1 MDATTIISEIA
12 SKAAAASTTL
22 STSTRQERDLV
33 LTKIADGLEK
43 NSDLILKANQI
54 DMQNAKAAGISQSL
68 QDRLLLTTKRIMD
81 MAAGAREIA
90 KLPDPLGRVLI
101 ERNLDNG
108 LNLKQ
113 LSVPFG
119 VVGMVY
125 EARPNVTI
133 DAAVILIKSGNT
145 ALLRGSATASESNK
159 VLVDVIR
166 TAFAGSRISQEVVQL
181 IPSDDRST
189 VSALLTAKGL
199 VDLVIPRG
207 GAELI
212 RSVVENATVATIE
225 TGAGV
230 CHVYV
235 DKSADLS
242 KAIAIL
248 INSKCDRPSTCN
260 AAETFLVHQDIAPNF
275 LPKALAALKDKHVTI
290 HGDEKIKQYCEKATI
305 SFEPVTDEDW
315 AAEYYSLDIAA
326 GIVDSMEE
334 AIQHIRKW
342 SSNQTEAIVSDS
354 MTSIDKFVAQ
364 VDSAAVMVN
373 ASTRFTDGGEFG
385 FGAEI
390 GISNQKLHARG
401 PMGLVEMTSTKYVV
415 RGKGHI
421 RGNIGEITK

>member
-12 SKAAAASTTL
+12 SKASAASTTL

-125 EARPNVTI
+125 EARPNVTV
-133 DAAVILIKSGNT
+133 DAAVILIKSGNA

-166 TAFAGSRISQEVVQL
+166 TAFAGSKISQEVVQL

-212 RSVVENATVATIE
+212 RSVVENSTVATIE

-248 INSKCDRPSTCN
+248 INSKCDRPSVCN
-260 AAETFLVHQDIAPNF
+260 AAETLLIDQAISDSFTPMAL
-275 LPKALAALKDKHVTI
+275 KALAEAGVVINCDLPTKKIADQIAVATKLATEQSWSTEY
-290 HGDEKIKQYCEKATI
+290 GDLEINVAQ
-305 SFEPVTDEDW
+305 
-315 AAEYYSLDIAA
+315 
-326 GIVDSMEE
+326 VDGVLE
-334 AIQHIRKW
+334 AIAHIAKFGTQH
-342 SSNQTEAIVSDS
+342 TEAIVAKDADAIS
-354 MTSIDKFVAQ
+354 KFTTLN
-364 VDSAAVMVN
+364 DCAAIMVN
-373 ASTRFTDGGEFG
+373 ASTRFTDGGQMG

-390 GISNQKLHARG
+390 GISNQKMHARG
-401 PMGLVEMTSTKYVV
+401 PMGLEQMTTTTWIVS
-415 RGKGHI
+415 GDGQI
-421 RGNIGEITK
+421 RQ

>member
-1 MDATTIISEIA
+1 MDATTIIAEIA
-12 SKAAAASTTL
+12 TKAANASTTL

-33 LTKIADGLEK
+33 LTKIAEGLEK

-54 DMQNAKAAGISQSL
+54 DMQNAKTSGISQSL

-81 MAAGAREIA
+81 MAAGARQIA

-125 EARPNVTI
+125 EARPNVTV
-133 DAAVILIKSGNT
+133 DAAVILIKSGNA

-166 TAFAGSRISQEVVQL
+166 TAFAGSKISQEVVQL

-248 INSKCDRPSTCN
+248 INSKCDRPSVCN
-260 AAETFLVHQDIAPNF
+260 AAETLLIDQAIADSFTPMA
-275 LPKALAALKDKHVTI
+275 LKALAEAGVVINCDLPTKKFADQIAVSTKLATDQSWSTEY
-290 HGDEKIKQYCEKATI
+290 GDLEINVAQ
-305 SFEPVTDEDW
+305 VNGV
-315 AAEYYSLDIAA
+315 L
-326 GIVDSMEE
+326 E
-334 AIQHIRKW
+334 AIAHIAKFGTQH
-342 SSNQTEAIVSDS
+342 TEAIVATDADA
-354 MTSIDKFVAQ
+354 IRKFTTLN
-364 VDSAAVMVN
+364 DCAAIMVN
-373 ASTRFTDGGEFG
+373 ASTRFTDGGQMG

-390 GISNQKLHARG
+390 GISNQKMHARG
-401 PMGLVEMTSTKYVV
+401 PMGLEQMTTTTWIVS
-415 RGKGHI
+415 GDGQI
-421 RGNIGEITK
+421 RQ

>member
-12 SKAAAASTTL
+12 TNAANASTTL

-33 LTKIADGLEK
+33 LTKIAEGLEK

-54 DMQNAKAAGISQSL
+54 DMQNAKTAGISQSL

-125 EARPNVTI
+125 EARPNVTV
-133 DAAVILIKSGNT
+133 DAAVILIKSGNA

-166 TAFAGSRISQEVVQL
+166 TAFAGSKISQEVVQL

-230 CHVYV
+230 CHIYV

-248 INSKCDRPSTCN
+248 INSKCDRPSVCN
-260 AAETFLVHQDIAPNF
+260 AAETLLIDQAIADSFTPMA
-275 LPKALAALKDKHVTI
+275 LKALAEAGVVINCDLPTKKIADQIAVATKLATDQSWSTEY
-290 HGDEKIKQYCEKATI
+290 GDLEINVAQ
-305 SFEPVTDEDW
+305 
-315 AAEYYSLDIAA
+315 
-326 GIVDSMEE
+326 VDGVLE
-334 AIQHIRKW
+334 AIAHIAKFGTQH
-342 SSNQTEAIVSDS
+342 TEAIVATDADAIS
-354 MTSIDKFVAQ
+354 KFTTLN
-364 VDSAAVMVN
+364 DCAAIMVN
-373 ASTRFTDGGEFG
+373 ASTRFTDGGQMG

-390 GISNQKLHARG
+390 GISNQKMHARG
-401 PMGLVEMTSTKYVV
+401 PMGLEQMTTTTWIVS
-415 RGKGHI
+415 GDGQI
-421 RGNIGEITK
+421 RQ

>member
-12 SKAAAASTTL
+12 TKAANASTTL

-33 LTKIADGLEK
+33 LTKIAEGLEK

-54 DMQNAKAAGISQSL
+54 DIQNAKTAGVSQSL
-68 QDRLLLTTKRIMD
+68 QDRLLLTTKRIID

-125 EARPNVTI
+125 EARPNVTV
-133 DAAVILIKSGNT
+133 DAAVILIKSGNA

-166 TAFAGSRISQEVVQL
+166 TAFAGSKISQEVVQL

-248 INSKCDRPSTCN
+248 INSKCDRPSVCN
-260 AAETFLVHQDIAPNF
+260 AAETLLIDQAIADSFTPMA
-275 LPKALAALKDKHVTI
+275 LKALAQAGVVINCDLPTKKIAEQIAVATKLATDQSWSTEY
-290 HGDEKIKQYCEKATI
+290 GDLEINVAQ
-305 SFEPVTDEDW
+305 VNGVL
-315 AAEYYSLDIAA
+315 AAIAHIA
-326 GIVDSMEE
+326 KFGT
-334 AIQHIRKW
+334 QH
-342 SSNQTEAIVSDS
+342 TEAIVATDTDVIS
-354 MTSIDKFVAQ
+354 KFTTLN
-364 VDSAAVMVN
+364 DCAAIMVN
-373 ASTRFTDGGEFG
+373 ASTRFTDGGQMG

-390 GISNQKLHARG
+390 GISNQKMHARG
-401 PMGLVEMTSTKYVV
+401 PMGLEQMTTTTWIVS
-415 RGKGHI
+415 GDGQI
-421 RGNIGEITK
+421 RQ

>member
-1 MDATTIISEIA
+1 MDATTIIAEIA
-12 SKAAAASTTL
+12 TKAANASTTL

-33 LTKIADGLEK
+33 LTKIAEGLEK
-43 NSDLILKANQI
+43 NSDLILKANKI
-54 DMQNAKAAGISQSL
+54 DMQNAKTAGISQSL

-81 MAAGAREIA
+81 MAAGARQIA

-125 EARPNVTI
+125 EARPNVTV
-133 DAAVILIKSGNT
+133 DAAVILIKSGNA

-159 VLVDVIR
+159 VLVEVIR
-166 TAFAGSRISQEVVQL
+166 TAFAGSKISQEVVQL

-248 INSKCDRPSTCN
+248 INSKCDRPSVCN
-260 AAETFLVHQDIAPNF
+260 AAETLLIDQAVAESFTPMAL
-275 LPKALAALKDKHVTI
+275 KALAGAGVVINCDLPTKKIADQIAVATKLATDQSWSTEY
-290 HGDEKIKQYCEKATI
+290 GDLEINVAQ
-305 SFEPVTDEDW
+305 VNGV
-315 AAEYYSLDIAA
+315 L
-326 GIVDSMEE
+326 E
-334 AIQHIRKW
+334 AIAHIAKFGTQH
-342 SSNQTEAIVSDS
+342 TEAIVATDAEA
-354 MTSIDKFVAQ
+354 IRKFTTLN
-364 VDSAAVMVN
+364 DCAAIMVN
-373 ASTRFTDGGEFG
+373 ASTRFTDGGQMG

-390 GISNQKLHARG
+390 GISNQKMHARG
-401 PMGLVEMTSTKYVV
+401 PMGLEQMTTTTWIVS
-415 RGKGHI
+415 GDGQI
-421 RGNIGEITK
+421 RQ

>member
-1 MDATTIISEIA
+1 MDATTIIAEIA
-12 SKAAAASTTL
+12 TKAANASTTL

-33 LTKIADGLEK
+33 LTKIAEGLEK

-54 DMQNAKAAGISQSL
+54 DMQNAKTAGISQSL

-81 MAAGAREIA
+81 MAAGARQIT

-125 EARPNVTI
+125 EARPNVTV
-133 DAAVILIKSGNT
+133 DAAVILIKSGNA

-159 VLVDVIR
+159 VLVEVIR
-166 TAFAGSRISQEVVQL
+166 TAFAGSKISQEVVQL

-248 INSKCDRPSTCN
+248 INSKCDRPSVCN
-260 AAETFLVHQDIAPNF
+260 AAETLLIDQAVAESFTPMAL
-275 LPKALAALKDKHVTI
+275 KALAEAGVVINCDLPTKKIADQIAVATKLATDQSWSTEY
-290 HGDEKIKQYCEKATI
+290 GDLEINVSQ
-305 SFEPVTDEDW
+305 VNGV
-315 AAEYYSLDIAA
+315 L
-326 GIVDSMEE
+326 E
-334 AIQHIRKW
+334 AIAHIAKFGTQH
-342 SSNQTEAIVSDS
+342 TEAIVATDAEA
-354 MTSIDKFVAQ
+354 IRKFTTLN
-364 VDSAAVMVN
+364 DCAAIMVN
-373 ASTRFTDGGEFG
+373 ASTRFTDGGQMG

-390 GISNQKLHARG
+390 GISNQKMHARG
-401 PMGLVEMTSTKYVV
+401 PMGLEQMTTTTWIVS
-415 RGKGHI
+415 GDGQI
-421 RGNIGEITK
+421 RQ

>member
-12 SKAAAASTTL
+12 SKASAASTTL

-125 EARPNVTI
+125 EARPNVTV
-133 DAAVILIKSGNT
+133 DAAVILIKSGNA

-248 INSKCDRPSTCN
+248 INSKCDRPSVCN
-260 AAETFLVHQDIAPNF
+260 AAETLLIDQAIADSFTPMA
-275 LPKALAALKDKHVTI
+275 LKALAEAGVVINCDLPTKKIADQIAVSTKLATDQSWSTEY
-290 HGDEKIKQYCEKATI
+290 GDLEINVAQ
-305 SFEPVTDEDW
+305 
-315 AAEYYSLDIAA
+315 
-326 GIVDSMEE
+326 VDGVLE
-334 AIQHIRKW
+334 AIAHIAKFGTQH
-342 SSNQTEAIVSDS
+342 TEAIVATDAEAIS
-354 MTSIDKFVAQ
+354 KFTTLN
-364 VDSAAVMVN
+364 DCAAIMVN
-373 ASTRFTDGGEFG
+373 ASTRFTDGGQMG

-390 GISNQKLHARG
+390 GISNQKMHARG
-401 PMGLVEMTSTKYVV
+401 PMGLEQMTTTTWIVS
-415 RGKGHI
+415 GDGQI
-421 RGNIGEITK
+421 RQ

>member
-1 MDATTIISEIA
+1 MDATTIIAEIA
-12 SKAAAASTTL
+12 TKAANASTTL

-33 LTKIADGLEK
+33 LTKIAEGLEK

-54 DMQNAKAAGISQSL
+54 DMQNAKTAGISQSL

-81 MAAGAREIA
+81 MAAGARQIA

-125 EARPNVTI
+125 EARPNVTV
-133 DAAVILIKSGNT
+133 DAAVILIKSGNA

-166 TAFAGSRISQEVVQL
+166 TAFAGSKISQEVVQL

-248 INSKCDRPSTCN
+248 INSKCDRPSVCN
-260 AAETFLVHQDIAPNF
+260 AAETLLIDQAIADSFTPIA
-275 LPKALAALKDKHVTI
+275 LKALAEAGVVINCDLPTKKIADQIAVATKLATDQSWSTEY
-290 HGDEKIKQYCEKATI
+290 GDLEINVAQ
-305 SFEPVTDEDW
+305 VNGV
-315 AAEYYSLDIAA
+315 L
-326 GIVDSMEE
+326 E
-334 AIQHIRKW
+334 AIAHIAKFGTQH
-342 SSNQTEAIVSDS
+342 TEAIVATDADAIS
-354 MTSIDKFVAQ
+354 KFTTLN
-364 VDSAAVMVN
+364 DCAAIMVN
-373 ASTRFTDGGEFG
+373 ASTRFTDGGQMG

-390 GISNQKLHARG
+390 GISNQKMHARG
-401 PMGLVEMTSTKYVV
+401 PMGLEQMTTTTWIVS
-415 RGKGHI
+415 GDGQI
-421 RGNIGEITK
+421 RQ

>member
-12 SKAAAASTTL
+12 SKASAASTTL

-119 VVGMVY
+119 VVGIVY
-125 EARPNVTI
+125 EARPNVTV
-133 DAAVILIKSGNT
+133 DAAVILIKSGNA

-166 TAFAGSRISQEVVQL
+166 TAFAGSKISQEVVQL

-248 INSKCDRPSTCN
+248 INSKCDRPSVCN
-260 AAETFLVHQDIAPNF
+260 AAETLLIDQAIAESFTPMA
-275 LPKALAALKDKHVTI
+275 LKALAEAGVVINCDLPTKKIADQIAVATKLATDQSWSTEY
-290 HGDEKIKQYCEKATI
+290 GDLEINVAQ
-305 SFEPVTDEDW
+305 
-315 AAEYYSLDIAA
+315 
-326 GIVDSMEE
+326 VDGVLE
-334 AIQHIRKW
+334 AIAHIAKFGTQH
-342 SSNQTEAIVSDS
+342 TEAIVATDADA
-354 MTSIDKFVAQ
+354 IRKFTTLN
-364 VDSAAVMVN
+364 DCAAIMVN
-373 ASTRFTDGGEFG
+373 ASTRFTDGGQMG

-390 GISNQKLHARG
+390 GISNQKMHARG
-401 PMGLVEMTSTKYVV
+401 PMGLEQMTTTTWIVS
-415 RGKGHI
+415 GDGQI
-421 RGNIGEITK
+421 RQ

>member
-1 MDATTIISEIA
+1 MDATTIIAEIA
-12 SKAAAASTTL
+12 TKAANASTTL

-33 LTKIADGLEK
+33 LTKIAEGLEK

-54 DMQNAKAAGISQSL
+54 DMQNAKTAGISQSL

-81 MAAGAREIA
+81 MAAGARQIA

-125 EARPNVTI
+125 EARPNVTV
-133 DAAVILIKSGNT
+133 DAAVILIKSGNA

-166 TAFAGSRISQEVVQL
+166 TAFAGSKISQEVVQL

-199 VDLVIPRG
+199 VDLLIPRG

-248 INSKCDRPSTCN
+248 INSKCDRPSVCN
-260 AAETFLVHQDIAPNF
+260 AAETLLIDQAIADSFTPMA
-275 LPKALAALKDKHVTI
+275 LKALVEAGVVINCDLPTKMIADQIAVATKLATDQSWSTEY
-290 HGDEKIKQYCEKATI
+290 GDLEINVAQ
-305 SFEPVTDEDW
+305 VNGV
-315 AAEYYSLDIAA
+315 L
-326 GIVDSMEE
+326 E
-334 AIQHIRKW
+334 AIAHIAKFGTQH
-342 SSNQTEAIVSDS
+342 TEAIVATDAEAIS
-354 MTSIDKFVAQ
+354 KFTTLN
-364 VDSAAVMVN
+364 DCAAIMVN
-373 ASTRFTDGGEFG
+373 ASTRFTDGGQMG

-390 GISNQKLHARG
+390 GISNQKMHARG
-401 PMGLVEMTSTKYVV
+401 PMGLEQMTTTTWIVS
-415 RGKGHI
+415 GDGQI
-421 RGNIGEITK
+421 RQ

>member
-1 MDATTIISEIA
+1 MDATTIIAEIA
-12 SKAAAASTTL
+12 TKAANASTTL

-33 LTKIADGLEK
+33 LTKIAEGLEK

-54 DMQNAKAAGISQSL
+54 DMQNAKTAGISQSL

-81 MAAGAREIA
+81 MAAGARQIA

-125 EARPNVTI
+125 EARPNVTV
-133 DAAVILIKSGNT
+133 DAAVILIKSGNA

-159 VLVDVIR
+159 VLVEVIR
-166 TAFAGSRISQEVVQL
+166 TAFAGSKISQEVVQL

-212 RSVVENATVATIE
+212 RSVVEYATVATIE

-248 INSKCDRPSTCN
+248 INSKCDRPSVCN
-260 AAETFLVHQDIAPNF
+260 AAETLLIDQAVAESFTPMAL
-275 LPKALAALKDKHVTI
+275 KALAGAGVVINCDLPTKKIADQIAVATKLATDQSWSTEY
-290 HGDEKIKQYCEKATI
+290 GDLEINVSQ
-305 SFEPVTDEDW
+305 VNGV
-315 AAEYYSLDIAA
+315 L
-326 GIVDSMEE
+326 E
-334 AIQHIRKW
+334 AIAHIAKFGTQH
-342 SSNQTEAIVSDS
+342 TEAIVATDAEA
-354 MTSIDKFVAQ
+354 IRKFTTLN
-364 VDSAAVMVN
+364 DCAAIMVN
-373 ASTRFTDGGEFG
+373 ASTRFTDGGQMG

-390 GISNQKLHARG
+390 GISNQKMHARG
-401 PMGLVEMTSTKYVV
+401 PMGLEQMTTTTWIVS
-415 RGKGHI
+415 GDGQI
-421 RGNIGEITK
+421 RQ

>member
-1 MDATTIISEIA
+1 MDATTIIAEIA
-12 SKAAAASTTL
+12 TKAANASTTL

-33 LTKIADGLEK
+33 LTKIAEGLEK

-54 DMQNAKAAGISQSL
+54 DMQNAKTAGISQSL

-81 MAAGAREIA
+81 MAAGARQIA

-125 EARPNVTI
+125 EARPNVTV
-133 DAAVILIKSGNT
+133 DAAVILIKSGNA

-166 TAFAGSRISQEVVQL
+166 TAFAGSKISQEVVQL

-248 INSKCDRPSTCN
+248 INSKCDRPSVCN
-260 AAETFLVHQDIAPNF
+260 AAETLLIDQAIADSFTPMA
-275 LPKALAALKDKHVTI
+275 LKALAEAGVVINCDLPTKKIADQIAVATKLATDQSWSTEY
-290 HGDEKIKQYCEKATI
+290 GDLEINVAQ
-305 SFEPVTDEDW
+305 VNGV
-315 AAEYYSLDIAA
+315 L
-326 GIVDSMEE
+326 E
-334 AIQHIRKW
+334 AIAHIAKFGTQH
-342 SSNQTEAIVSDS
+342 TEAIVATDAEAIS
-354 MTSIDKFVAQ
+354 KFTRLN
-364 VDSAAVMVN
+364 DCAAIMVN
-373 ASTRFTDGGEFG
+373 ASTRFTDGGQMG

-390 GISNQKLHARG
+390 GISNQKMHARG
-401 PMGLVEMTSTKYVV
+401 PMGLEQMTTTTWIVS
-415 RGKGHI
+415 GDGQI
-421 RGNIGEITK
+421 RQ

>member
-1 MDATTIISEIA
+1 MDATTIIAEIA
-12 SKAAAASTTL
+12 TKAANASTTL

-33 LTKIADGLEK
+33 LTKIAEGLEK

-54 DMQNAKAAGISQSL
+54 DMQNAKTAGISQSL

-125 EARPNVTI
+125 EARPNVTV
-133 DAAVILIKSGNT
+133 DAAVILIKSGNA

-166 TAFAGSRISQEVVQL
+166 TAFAGSKISQEVVQL

-248 INSKCDRPSTCN
+248 INSKCDRPSVCN
-260 AAETFLVHQDIAPNF
+260 AAETLLIDQAIADSFTPMA
-275 LPKALAALKDKHVTI
+275 LKALAQAGVVINCDLPTKKIADQIAVATKSATDQSWSTEY
-290 HGDEKIKQYCEKATI
+290 GDLEINVAQ
-305 SFEPVTDEDW
+305 VDGVL
-315 AAEYYSLDIAA
+315 AAIAHIA
-326 GIVDSMEE
+326 KFGT
-334 AIQHIRKW
+334 QH
-342 SSNQTEAIVSDS
+342 TEAIVATDADAIS
-354 MTSIDKFVAQ
+354 KFTTLN
-364 VDSAAVMVN
+364 DCAAIMVN
-373 ASTRFTDGGEFG
+373 ASTRFTDGGQMG

-390 GISNQKLHARG
+390 GISNQKMHARG
-401 PMGLVEMTSTKYVV
+401 PMGLEQMTTTTWIVS
-415 RGKGHI
+415 GDGQI
-421 RGNIGEITK
+421 RQ

>member
-1 MDATTIISEIA
+1 MDATTIIAEIA
-12 SKAAAASTTL
+12 TKAANASTTL

-33 LTKIADGLEK
+33 LTKIAEGLEK

-54 DMQNAKAAGISQSL
+54 DMQNAKTAGISQSL

-125 EARPNVTI
+125 EARPNVTV
-133 DAAVILIKSGNT
+133 DAAVILIKSGNA

-166 TAFAGSRISQEVVQL
+166 TAFAGSKISQEVVQL

-248 INSKCDRPSTCN
+248 INSKCDRPSVCN
-260 AAETFLVHQDIAPNF
+260 AAETLLIDQAIAESFTPMA
-275 LPKALAALKDKHVTI
+275 LKALAGAGVVINCDLPTKKIADQIAVATKLATDQSWSTEY
-290 HGDEKIKQYCEKATI
+290 GDLEINVAQ
-305 SFEPVTDEDW
+305 VNGV
-315 AAEYYSLDIAA
+315 L
-326 GIVDSMEE
+326 E
-334 AIQHIRKW
+334 AIAHIAKFGTQH
-342 SSNQTEAIVSDS
+342 TEAIVATDADAIS
-354 MTSIDKFVAQ
+354 KFTTLN
-364 VDSAAVMVN
+364 DCAAIMVN
-373 ASTRFTDGGEFG
+373 ASTRFTDGGQMG

-390 GISNQKLHARG
+390 GISNQKMHARG
-401 PMGLVEMTSTKYVV
+401 PMGLEQMTTTTWIVS
-415 RGKGHI
+415 GDGQI
-421 RGNIGEITK
+421 RQ

>member
-12 SKAAAASTTL
+12 TKAANASTTL

-33 LTKIADGLEK
+33 LTKIAEGLEK

-54 DMQNAKAAGISQSL
+54 DIQNAKTAGVSQSL

-125 EARPNVTI
+125 EARPNVTV
-133 DAAVILIKSGNT
+133 DAAVILIKSGNA

-166 TAFAGSRISQEVVQL
+166 TAFAGSKISQEVVQL

-248 INSKCDRPSTCN
+248 INSKCDRPSVCN
-260 AAETFLVHQDIAPNF
+260 AAETLLIDQAIADSFTPMA
-275 LPKALAALKDKHVTI
+275 LKALAQAGVVINCDLPTKKIADQIAVATKLATDQSWSTEY
-290 HGDEKIKQYCEKATI
+290 GDLEINVAQ
-305 SFEPVTDEDW
+305 VNGVL
-315 AAEYYSLDIAA
+315 AAIAHIA
-326 GIVDSMEE
+326 KFGT
-334 AIQHIRKW
+334 QH
-342 SSNQTEAIVSDS
+342 TEAIVATDTDVIS
-354 MTSIDKFVAQ
+354 KFTTLN
-364 VDSAAVMVN
+364 DCAAIMVN
-373 ASTRFTDGGEFG
+373 ASTRFTDGGQMG

-390 GISNQKLHARG
+390 GISNQKMHARG
-401 PMGLVEMTSTKYVV
+401 PMGLEQMTTTTWIVS
-415 RGKGHI
+415 GDGQI
-421 RGNIGEITK
+421 RQ

>member
-1 MDATTIISEIA
+1 MDATTIIAEIA
-12 SKAAAASTTL
+12 TKAANASTTL

-33 LTKIADGLEK
+33 LTKIAEGLEK

-54 DMQNAKAAGISQSL
+54 DMQNAKTAGISQSL

-81 MAAGAREIA
+81 MAAGARQIT

-125 EARPNVTI
+125 EARPNVTV
-133 DAAVILIKSGNT
+133 DAAVILIKSGNA

-159 VLVDVIR
+159 VLVEVIR
-166 TAFAGSRISQEVVQL
+166 TAFAGSKISQEVVQL

-248 INSKCDRPSTCN
+248 INSKCDRPSVCN
-260 AAETFLVHQDIAPNF
+260 AAETLLIDQAVAESFTPMAL
-275 LPKALAALKDKHVTI
+275 KALAGAGVVINSDLPTKKIADQIAVATKLATDQSWSTEY
-290 HGDEKIKQYCEKATI
+290 GDLEINVSQ
-305 SFEPVTDEDW
+305 VNGV
-315 AAEYYSLDIAA
+315 L
-326 GIVDSMEE
+326 E
-334 AIQHIRKW
+334 AIAHIAKFGTQH
-342 SSNQTEAIVSDS
+342 TEAIVATDAEA
-354 MTSIDKFVAQ
+354 IRKFTTLN
-364 VDSAAVMVN
+364 DCAAIMVN
-373 ASTRFTDGGEFG
+373 ASTRFTDGGQMG

-390 GISNQKLHARG
+390 GISNQKMHARG
-401 PMGLVEMTSTKYVV
+401 PMGLEQMTTTTWIVS
-415 RGKGHI
+415 GDGQI
-421 RGNIGEITK
+421 RQ

>member
-1 MDATTIISEIA
+1 MDATTIIAEIA
-12 SKAAAASTTL
+12 TKAANASTTL

-33 LTKIADGLEK
+33 LTKIAEGLEK

-54 DMQNAKAAGISQSL
+54 DMQNAKTAGISQSL

-81 MAAGAREIA
+81 MAAGARQIA

-125 EARPNVTI
+125 EARPNVTV
-133 DAAVILIKSGNT
+133 DAAVILIKSGNA

-166 TAFAGSRISQEVVQL
+166 TAFAGSKISQEVVQL

-248 INSKCDRPSTCN
+248 INSKCDRPSVCN
-260 AAETFLVHQDIAPNF
+260 AAETLLIDQAIADSFTPIA
-275 LPKALAALKDKHVTI
+275 LKALAEAGVVINCDLPTKKIADQIAVATKLATDQSWSTEY
-290 HGDEKIKQYCEKATI
+290 GDLEINVAQ
-305 SFEPVTDEDW
+305 
-315 AAEYYSLDIAA
+315 
-326 GIVDSMEE
+326 VDGVLE
-334 AIQHIRKW
+334 AIAHIAKFGTQH
-342 SSNQTEAIVSDS
+342 TEAIVATDADA
-354 MTSIDKFVAQ
+354 IRKFTTLN
-364 VDSAAVMVN
+364 DCAAIMVN
-373 ASTRFTDGGEFG
+373 ASTRFTDGGQMG

-390 GISNQKLHARG
+390 GISNQKMHARG
-401 PMGLVEMTSTKYVV
+401 PMGLEQMTTTTWIVS
-415 RGKGHI
+415 GDGQI
-421 RGNIGEITK
+421 RQ

>member
-12 SKAAAASTTL
+12 TNAANASTTL

-33 LTKIADGLEK
+33 LTKIAEGLEK

-54 DMQNAKAAGISQSL
+54 DMQNAKTAGISQSL

-81 MAAGAREIA
+81 MAAGARQIA

-125 EARPNVTI
+125 EARPNVTV
-133 DAAVILIKSGNT
+133 DAAVILIKSGNA

-166 TAFAGSRISQEVVQL
+166 TAFAGSKISQEVVQL

-248 INSKCDRPSTCN
+248 INSKCDRPSVCN
-260 AAETFLVHQDIAPNF
+260 AAETLLIDQAIADSFTPMA
-275 LPKALAALKDKHVTI
+275 LKALAEAGVVINCDLPTKKIADQIAVATKLATDQSWSTEY
-290 HGDEKIKQYCEKATI
+290 GDLEINVAQANG
-305 SFEPVTDEDW
+305 V
-315 AAEYYSLDIAA
+315 L
-326 GIVDSMEE
+326 E
-334 AIQHIRKW
+334 AIAHIAKFGTQH
-342 SSNQTEAIVSDS
+342 TEAIVATDADAIS
-354 MTSIDKFVAQ
+354 KFTTLN
-364 VDSAAVMVN
+364 DCAAIMVN
-373 ASTRFTDGGEFG
+373 ASTRFTDGGQMG

-390 GISNQKLHARG
+390 GISNQKMHARG
-401 PMGLVEMTSTKYVV
+401 PMGLEQMTTTTWIVS
-415 RGKGHI
+415 GDGQI
-421 RGNIGEITK
+421 RQ

>member
-1 MDATTIISEIA
+1 MDATTIIAEIA
-12 SKAAAASTTL
+12 TKAANASTTL

-33 LTKIADGLEK
+33 LTKIAEGLEK

-54 DMQNAKAAGISQSL
+54 DMQNAKTAGISQSL

-125 EARPNVTI
+125 EARPNVTV
-133 DAAVILIKSGNT
+133 DAAVILIKSGNA

-166 TAFAGSRISQEVVQL
+166 SAFAGSKISQEVVQL

-248 INSKCDRPSTCN
+248 INSKCDRPSVCN
-260 AAETFLVHQDIAPNF
+260 AAETLLIDQAIADSFTPMA
-275 LPKALAALKDKHVTI
+275 LKALAQTGVVINCDLPTKKIADQIAVATKLATDQSWSTEY
-290 HGDEKIKQYCEKATI
+290 GDLEINVAQ
-305 SFEPVTDEDW
+305 VDGVL
-315 AAEYYSLDIAA
+315 AAIAHIA
-326 GIVDSMEE
+326 KFGT
-334 AIQHIRKW
+334 QH
-342 SSNQTEAIVSDS
+342 TEAIVATDADAIS
-354 MTSIDKFVAQ
+354 KFTTLN
-364 VDSAAVMVN
+364 DCAAIMVN
-373 ASTRFTDGGEFG
+373 ASTRFTDGGQMG

-390 GISNQKLHARG
+390 GISNQKMHARG
-401 PMGLVEMTSTKYVV
+401 PMGLEQMTTTTWIVS
-415 RGKGHI
+415 GDGQI
-421 RGNIGEITK
+421 RQ

>member
-1 MDATTIISEIA
+1 MDATTIIAEIA
-12 SKAAAASTTL
+12 TKAANASTTL

-33 LTKIADGLEK
+33 LTKIAEGLEK

-54 DMQNAKAAGISQSL
+54 DMQNAKTAGISQSL

-125 EARPNVTI
+125 EARPNVTV
-133 DAAVILIKSGNT
+133 DAAVILIKSGNA

-166 TAFAGSRISQEVVQL
+166 TAFAGSKISQEVVQL

-248 INSKCDRPSTCN
+248 INSKCDRPSVCN
-260 AAETFLVHQDIAPNF
+260 AAETLLIDQAIADSFTPMA
-275 LPKALAALKDKHVTI
+275 LKALAEAGVVINCDLPTKKIADQIAVATKLATEQSWSSEY
-290 HGDEKIKQYCEKATI
+290 GDLEINVAQ
-305 SFEPVTDEDW
+305 VNGV
-315 AAEYYSLDIAA
+315 L
-326 GIVDSMEE
+326 E
-334 AIQHIRKW
+334 AIAHIAKFGTQH
-342 SSNQTEAIVSDS
+342 TEAIVATDADA
-354 MTSIDKFVAQ
+354 IRKFTTLN
-364 VDSAAVMVN
+364 DCAAIMVN
-373 ASTRFTDGGEFG
+373 ASTRFTDGGQMG

-390 GISNQKLHARG
+390 GISNQKMHARG
-401 PMGLVEMTSTKYVV
+401 PMGLAELTSYKWIVQ
-415 RGKGHI
+415 GDGQI
-421 RGNIGEITK
+421 RNN

>member
-1 MDATTIISEIA
+1 MDATTIIAEIA
-12 SKAAAASTTL
+12 TKAANASTTL

-33 LTKIADGLEK
+33 LTKIAEGLEK

-54 DMQNAKAAGISQSL
+54 DMQNAKTAGISQSL

-81 MAAGAREIA
+81 MAAGARQIA

-125 EARPNVTI
+125 EARPNVTV
-133 DAAVILIKSGNT
+133 DAAVILIKSGNA

-166 TAFAGSRISQEVVQL
+166 TAFAGSKISQEVVQL

-189 VSALLTAKGL
+189 VSALLTAKSL

-248 INSKCDRPSTCN
+248 INSKCDRPSVCN
-260 AAETFLVHQDIAPNF
+260 AAETLLIDQAISDSFTPMAL
-275 LPKALAALKDKHVTI
+275 KALAEAGVAINCDLPTKKIADQIAVATKLATEQSWSTEY
-290 HGDEKIKQYCEKATI
+290 GDLEINVAQ
-305 SFEPVTDEDW
+305 
-315 AAEYYSLDIAA
+315 
-326 GIVDSMEE
+326 VDGVLE
-334 AIQHIRKW
+334 AIAHIAKFGTQH
-342 SSNQTEAIVSDS
+342 TEAIVATDAEAIS
-354 MTSIDKFVAQ
+354 KFTTLN
-364 VDSAAVMVN
+364 DCAAIMVN
-373 ASTRFTDGGEFG
+373 ASTRFTDGGQMG

-390 GISNQKLHARG
+390 GISNQKMHARG
-401 PMGLVEMTSTKYVV
+401 PMGLEQMTTTTWIVS
-415 RGKGHI
+415 GDGQI
-421 RGNIGEITK
+421 RQ

>member
-1 MDATTIISEIA
+1 MDATTIIAEIA
-12 SKAAAASTTL
+12 TKAANASTTL

-33 LTKIADGLEK
+33 LTKIAEGLEK

-54 DMQNAKAAGISQSL
+54 DMQNAKTAGISQSL

-81 MAAGAREIA
+81 MAAGARQIA

-125 EARPNVTI
+125 EARPNVTV
-133 DAAVILIKSGNT
+133 DAAVILIKSGNA

-166 TAFAGSRISQEVVQL
+166 TAFAGSKISQEVVQL

-248 INSKCDRPSTCN
+248 INSKCDRPSVCN
-260 AAETFLVHQDIAPNF
+260 AAETLLIDQAIADSFTPIA
-275 LPKALAALKDKHVTI
+275 LKALAEAGVVINCDLPTKEVADQIAVATKLATDQSWSTEY
-290 HGDEKIKQYCEKATI
+290 GDLEINVAQ
-305 SFEPVTDEDW
+305 VNGV
-315 AAEYYSLDIAA
+315 L
-326 GIVDSMEE
+326 E
-334 AIQHIRKW
+334 AIAHIAKFGTQH
-342 SSNQTEAIVSDS
+342 TEAIVATDADAIS
-354 MTSIDKFVAQ
+354 KFTTLN
-364 VDSAAVMVN
+364 DCAAIMVN
-373 ASTRFTDGGEFG
+373 ASTRFTDGGQMG

-390 GISNQKLHARG
+390 GISNQKMHARG
-401 PMGLVEMTSTKYVV
+401 PMGLEQMTTTTWIVS
-415 RGKGHI
+415 GDGQI
-421 RGNIGEITK
+421 RQ